1 MKAII
6 LISSIFYFLGL
17 LIGNMF
23 HIAKESAPIE
33 TIIVNKIKTIQPAKV
48 FHFGEENSDKAT
60 PATDSKA
67 PEATKSEKPSAE
79 EVVPES
85 K

>member
-60 PATDSKA
+60 PATESKA
-67 PEATKSEKPSAE
+67 TETKSEKPSAE

>member
-1 MKAII
+1 
-6 LISSIFYFLGL
+6 
-17 LIGNMF
+17 MF

-60 PATDSKA
+60 PATESKA
-67 PEATKSEKPSAE
+67 TETKSEKPSAE
-79 EVVPES
+79 EVAPES